1 MYPFGGLPQNLA
13 AFCDVLRRTHRF
25 RIGPGEL
32 HDAARA
38 LELVDLASE
47 AAVRNTLRPILSA
60 DRDEA
65 ARFDPAFRKFFIPAT
80 GESWSDQVTG
90 SGSEPG
96 AADGGL
102 EEGVEVQRRPDTPG
116 LDIDEQQAGGGAAA
130 GPSAIDEG
138 EGESAALF
146 ARSSYSPLEVATTDA
161 LRLAPPDDEWTD
173 AARALVRRVH
183 AGLSRRWRPAG
194 RGKRFDL
201 RRTLRSSLQT
211 GGEALTP
218 RWLRRQYRAPRF
230 VVLID
235 GSRSMSAHTAAAL
248 QLAVALARATSR
260 VDVFTFSTSLRR
272 VTDDVRKAAAGEIRR
287 VAGLEYAWGGG
298 TSIGGCL
305 GEFVRRFGERLL
317 RRDTVVII
325 ASDGLEVG
333 DPAALRAT
341 MATLRRRSAAIVW
354 LNPLLETAG
363 YEPTA
368 AGMAAAHASISV
380 FTTVGDA
387 AGLARLAGAVRIRK

>member
-1 MYPFGGLPQNLA
+1 MYPFGSLPDNLA

-32 HDAARA
+32 YDAARA

-47 AAVRNTLRPILSA
+47 PAVRHALRPILSA

-65 ARFDPAFRKFFIPAT
+65 ALFDPAFRTFFIPAKW
-80 GESWSDQVTG
+80 ESWSDEVKAR
-90 SGSEPG
+90 GSEPG
-96 AADGGL
+96 AAAGGSG
-102 EEGVEVQRRPDTPG
+102 ERVELQRRPATHDP
-116 LDIDEQQAGGGAAA
+116 DPDDERDGGSAGAE
-130 GPSAIDEG
+130 PSAIDEG
-138 EGESAALF
+138 EGDSAAMF
-146 ARSSYSPLEVATTDA
+146 ARSSYSPLESATTDV
-161 LRLAPPDDEWTD
+161 LRLTPADEDWTD

-183 AGLSRRWRPAG
+183 VGLSRRWRPAG
-194 RGKRFDL
+194 KGKRFDL

-218 RWLRRQYRAPRF
+218 RWLRRQHRAPRF

-235 GSRSMSAHTAAAL
+235 GSRSMSVYAPGFL

-272 VTDDVRKAAAGEIRR
+272 ITDDVRKAAAGEIRR
-287 VAGLEYAWGGG
+287 VAGLECAWGGG

-317 RRDTVVII
+317 GRGTVVII
-325 ASDGLEVG
+325 ASDGLDVG
-333 DPAALRAT
+333 NPAALRDT

-354 LNPLLETAG
+354 LNPLLDTAG

-368 AGMAAAHASISV
+368 AGMSAARASIST
-380 FTTVGDA
+380 FTTVRDA
-387 AGLARLAGAVRIRK
+387 TGLARLAATARIRK